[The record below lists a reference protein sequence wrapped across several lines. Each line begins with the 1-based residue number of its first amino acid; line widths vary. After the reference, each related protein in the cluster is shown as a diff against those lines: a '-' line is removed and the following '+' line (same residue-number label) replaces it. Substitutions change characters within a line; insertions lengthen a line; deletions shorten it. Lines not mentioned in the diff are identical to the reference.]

1 MQQNA
6 IREGT
11 RRDIIEALVLRDASF
26 HGRLDV
32 MDFLKRVWPL
42 DEMPSEDH
50 RFETATSDIRTHL
63 RFQDWDDSHLLLE
76 RLSLARGDDD
86 QFLRF
91 IETVVHPLV
100 VKDEAEARSL
110 VDTINRSLERDGL
123 HLVETDRISDRPVY
137 GAKPATFV

>member
-1 MQQNA
+1 MEQNA

-11 RRDIIEALVLRDASF
+11 RRDIIETLVLRDASF

-63 RFQDWDDSHLLLE
+63 RFEDWDDSHLLLE
-76 RLSLARGDDD
+76 RLRLARGDDD

-91 IETVVHPLV
+91 ISNPPI
-100 VKDEAEARSL
+100 EA
-110 VDTINRSLERDGL
+110 
-123 HLVETDRISDRPVY
+123 
-137 GAKPATFV
+137 